1 MINSSST
8 PRFYLVYCLD
18 GPNKEAHR
26 ASLSEKHQ
34 QYIAEHKEQVVVGGP
49 LLDDNGTQRVGSMM
63 MVKFESREQVE
74 EWIRQEPYCAGGVF
88 ESVLIR
94 LFESR
99 VFEPT
104 LLKEE

>member
-1 MINSSST
+1 MTNSTSL

-18 GPNKEAHR
+18 GPNKETHR

-34 QYIAEHKEQVVVGGP
+34 QYMAEHKGKVVVGGP
-49 LLDDNGTQRVGSMM
+49 LLDDSGTQRVGSMM
-63 MVKFESREQVE
+63 MVQFESREQVE
-74 EWIRQEPYCAGGVF
+74 KWIRQEPYCAGGVF

-99 VFEPT
+99 MFEPT
-104 LLKEE
+104 LLKKE